1 MGNVLDKFITPMR
14 PFFADPKMP
23 AGTPVEAF
31 YAGLIEDLS
40 IFSDTVLELASKN
53 LRAGR
58 EYHTFPSIAEC
69 MGYCKAARDELYG
82 KTIAN
87 APPKE
92 PYPEWTKERQT
103 WAAQVLCGGQGRRY
117 SISAARDGWIVA
129 LWDFVREKER
139 LPNDRE
145 ADEIRRKHRNRE
157 RWFEEN
163 GIGNWGPM
171 RKAMLDRK
179 EALSKMVAVAAE
191 EDRHAAQNR

>member
-1 MGNVLDKFITPMR
+1 MGNVLEKFINPMR

-23 AGTPVEAF
+23 TGTPVEAF
-31 YAGLIEDLS
+31 YAGMIEDLS

-69 MGYCKAARDELYG
+69 MSYCKAARDELYG

-92 PYPEWTKERQT
+92 PYPEWTKERQR
-103 WAAQVLCGGQGRRY
+103 WAVDVLLSSQGMRY
-117 SISAARDGWIVA
+117 SVHAAKNGWIVA
-129 LWDFVREKER
+129 LWDFIREKER

-145 ADEIRRKHRNRE
+145 ADKIREKHRNRE
-157 RWFEEN
+157 KWFEEN
-163 GIGNWGPM
+163 GEGQWGQM
-171 RKAMLDRK
+171 RKVMLDRRKTLSELVQK
-179 EALSKMVAVAAE
+179 EAE
-191 EDRHAAQNR
+191 HAHQGR